1 MSKKGNPQTEDGYT
15 KIANELLEQLCK
27 TDFTLTELKILLVVI
42 RQTYG
47 FGRKKHELSIG
58 FISEATGISDR
69 GIKSAIKKLIK
80 SNVLIEFK
88 PKFGSKPRELGI
100 NKRYLT
106 WIYGEAG
113 FPGSTVPH
121 DGEADFTM
129 IGKQSSPFIGKQASP
144 KEINKENF
152 KENIKEKS
160 SPSGCADHDEQ
171 DDEDDM
177 SWLDGLTPEERSFFV

>member
-27 TDFTLTELKILLVVI
+27 ADFTLTELKILLVVI

-69 GIKSAIKKLIK
+69 GIRSAIKKLIK

-121 DGEADFTM
+121 DEEADFLM
-129 IGKQSSPFIGKQASP
+129 IGNQSSSFIGKQASP
-144 KEINKENF
+144 KEINKENI
-152 KENIKEKS
+152 KENIKERS
-160 SPSGCADHDEQ
+160 HSGEADHDEQ

>member
-47 FGRKKHELSIG
+47 FGRKKHGISVTFLSN
-58 FISEATGISDR
+58 ATGISDR
-69 GIKSAIKKLIK
+69 RIKSAVSRLVSK
-80 SNVLIEFK
+80 NVLTEYK
-88 PKFGSKPRELGI
+88 PKFGSRPRELGI
-100 NKRYLT
+100 NKRYLN
-106 WIYGEAG
+106 WLYGDASVTG
-113 FPGSTVPH
+113 RKRH
-121 DGEADFTM
+121 YDGDSSVTM
-129 IGKQSSPFIGKQASP
+129 MVTNASPLMVTGASP
-144 KEINKENF
+144 KEKNKEKN
-152 KENIKEKS
+152 KENIKER
-160 SPSGCADHDEQ
+160 SPSGEADHDEQ